1 MKNLKEN
8 ICNFYANHPYKNI
21 LDPDYTNTGLW
32 KVDTTDIHTACDNLM
47 EELLKPY
54 ENKSNNNE
62 LKILDVGCGNGGTTY
77 YMMSKIFTPQNIIG
91 IDIDEEKLQNKAKV
105 KCPNCIFHKMSATS
119 LTFDSNSFDIV
130 ICVEAAF
137 HFNTRLNFF
146 QEALRVLKPNGRL
159 IIADMILPSWALQPQ
174 ANNISGRD
182 YLSIYT
188 NNLETVGFGNV
199 IVTDYTRECWN
210 EFHTNLLSSNTLHNN
225 DTKFIIA
232 SCLKPFI

>member
-1 MKNLKEN
+1 
-8 ICNFYANHPYKNI
+8 
-21 LDPDYTNTGLW
+21 
-32 KVDTTDIHTACDNLM
+32 
-47 EELLKPY
+47 
-54 ENKSNNNE
+54 
-62 LKILDVGCGNGGTTY
+62 
-77 YMMSKIFTPQNIIG
+77 
-91 IDIDEEKLQNKAKV
+91 
-105 KCPNCIFHKMSATS
+105 MSATS

-188 NNLETVGFGNV
+188 NNLKTVGFGNV

-210 EFHTNLLSSNTLHNN
+210 EFHTNLLSSNAIHN